1 MIGLISYGLGNIK
14 AFENIYKKL
23 NIPCMRVENPS
34 DLEKVEKLI
43 LPGVGSF
50 DNAMSKLIK
59 SNLLD
64 TINYKVKDEKIPIL
78 GVCVGMQIMS
88 NSSEEGNLEGLGWI
102 KGRVKKFKPSY
113 FKSKPFNP
121 HMGWNSI
128 SQRNESKIFN
138 NIQSLKFYFL
148 HSYYLD
154 PELNSNIISSTNYG
168 LDFCSAINQ
177 DNIWATQF
185 HPEKSHNSGI
195 KLLENFSKL

>member
-23 NIPCMRVENPS
+23 NIPCMRVKNPS

-64 TINYKVKDEKIPIL
+64 TINHKVKDEKIPIL

-88 NSSEEGNLEGLGWI
+88 ESSEEGALKGLGWI
-102 KGRVKKFKPSY
+102 KGRVKKFKPSS

-128 SQRNESKIFN
+128 SPRNESVIFN
-138 NIQSLKFYFL
+138 NIHSLKFYFL

-154 PELNSNIISSTNYG
+154 PELNSNIISSTIYG

-177 DNIWATQF
+177 ENVWATQF
-185 HPEKSHNSGI
+185 HPEKSHDSGI